1 MASDPFTPDQIAEDL
16 RLDKLYRHH
25 KAGGKRLNWPGAD
38 LSGAD
43 LTRVDLTR
51 VDLSGAD
58 LSGADLIDAN
68 LSGANLTR
76 ADLRSADLRSAN
88 LRGADLRSADLTRA
102 DLDFASWPL
111 HCGGTHAK
119 TDARG
124 SLQLIYHAFNQ
135 DHQDPEIRAAL
146 EAIRPLA
153 ERFRAE
159 YRSDATPL
167 RVD

>member
-1 MASDPFTPDQIAEDL
+1 MASDPLSPEQIAEAL

-25 KAGGKRLNWPGAD
+25 KAGGKRLNWPGAN
-38 LSGAD
+38 LRGAD
-43 LTRVDLTR
+43 LRF
-51 VDLSGAD
+51 
-58 LSGADLIDAN
+58 AN
-68 LSGANLTR
+68 LSGANLR
-76 ADLRSADLRSAN
+76 FANLSGAN
-88 LRGADLRSADLTRA
+88 LRSA

-111 HCGGTHAK
+111 HCGGTRAK
-119 TDARG
+119 LDVRS

-153 ERFRAE
+153 QRFIDKH
-159 YRSDATPL
+159 RSDATPL